1 MMRNTVLFLLAVFVF
16 SSLAFANGD
25 GSELSTFFNET
36 SERISS
42 ETSDWVSSQTGSI
55 SGVQT
60 VFTSVLGAFG
70 PGQCGDSWINAQGA
84 GTIIGMWLAPSVI
97 IIMIVFIGIAIVY
110 MLGQFMGSPN
120 LIALAKDETFQAA
133 VTIARVLVII
143 AVLTSGEMWFDI
155 ITTGASDDIYTNSAN
170 TSMMDGAMQFS
181 RMMVAQMINHYSL
194 LLMYNMVIH
203 TIFSSTMW
211 FGVTWRAMYSFN
223 LGPVL
228 KPLIDIIGTALQ
240 FLSLGISEW
249 MLHIV
254 TLCIIKRW
262 AWGLFIPLGMLL
274 RSFPYTR
281 NGGEALLA
289 LTFALVIIYPF
300 MFLFDYEVHKVMQGN
315 LVDASSAVSSFIHK
329 SGILAVFGSVL
340 IIMFLMAG
348 VFMPFFLGGALTLA
362 FELIRGAVY
371 YIVIMSLLLP
381 FLNIFVTLTAAK
393 ESAAF
398 FKVDVNFMSFLKII

>member
-1 MMRNTVLFLLAVFVF
+1 MMRKLLFLLLFA
-16 SSLAFANGD
+16 SLAFANGD
-25 GSELSTFFNET
+25 GSELSEFFNDTTEQV
-36 SERISS
+36 SS
-42 ETSDWVSSQTGSI
+42 ETSDWVSAQAGSI

-60 VFTSVLGAFG
+60 VFSSVFDAFG
-70 PGQCGDSWINAQGA
+70 PAQCGDDWIDAQGS
-84 GTIIGMWLAPSVI
+84 GTIIGMWLAPAVAVTF
-97 IIMIVFIGIAIVY
+97 IVLIGIAIVY
-110 MLGQFMGSPN
+110 MIGVFMGSPN
-120 LIALAKDETFQAA
+120 LIALAKDEVFQAA
-133 VTIARVLVII
+133 VTIARVVVII
-143 AVLTSGEMWFDI
+143 AVLASGEMWFDI
-155 ITTGASDDIYTNSAN
+155 ITTSGADDIYSNANN

-181 RMMVAQMINHYSL
+181 RMMVADMVNHYSL

-254 TLCIIKRW
+254 TLCIIKKW

-300 MFLFDYEVHKVMQGN
+300 MFLFDYEVHKVMEAN

-340 IIMFLMAG
+340 VIMFLMAG